1 MLNISEH
8 FEYYHN
14 ILSHSERFKLVS
26 KWEEYVCNETKWDS
40 IYFKGNDESLCVSIL
55 LNNSDENNKSNLCE
69 IKSSFYVGLDRFPKL
84 GLNVYVEPKINDKI
98 KVNYIQILMD
108 AFTESENFDHL
119 DGLIETKLDE
129 EWIEIETTQQLLL
142 TPFLFAQYLALVKN
156 IVKKGLKKSY
166 YSVTENLNN
175 RVKGKVL
182 VGQQIKQN
190 ILKNRF
196 TKTMC
201 QYQEFG
207 YNTEVNQFLKFVL
220 NKISYHFDSFLSN
233 EEFTKNLNE
242 LLIFNKAAFQ
252 QITNRTFT
260 ELKFKENN
268 PFFRNYNQAIDLGN
282 QILKL
287 VDYNISKSSEENKI
301 KHPPFWID
309 MSKLFE
315 LYVFKKLREQF
326 PQEGEVNYHQKFNR
340 QEPDFILNTKC
351 GLKAV
356 VDAKYKPRYKK
367 GNPSIEDARQLAG
380 YTRLNSIY
388 KELGI
393 EDDVLITAYFIYPK
407 DILVEEIANALS
419 EENFEEKIE
428 LSIEKDFI
436 PFFRTARKSS
446 TYRQMYLQEIELIK
460 I

>member
-1 MLNISEH
+1 MLKISEH
-8 FEYYHN
+8 FEYYHRKN
-14 ILSHSERFKLVS
+14 IHWERFNNVLQR
-26 KWEEYVCNETKWDS
+26 EH
-40 IYFKGNDESLCVSIL
+40 YFLDEIQEDYIHFKSDKDSLCASISFSKEME
-55 LNNSDENNKSNLCE
+55 NEIINSCE
-69 IKSSFYVGLDRFPKL
+69 IKSTYYIGLDRFPKL

-98 KVNYIQILMD
+98 KVDYIQILMN
-108 AFTESENFDHL
+108 ALTESENFDHL

-196 TKTMC
+196 TKTIC
-201 QYQEFG
+201 QYKEFG

-220 NKISYHFDSFLSN
+220 NKISSHLDLFHSN

-252 QITNRTFT
+252 KITNRTFT

-268 PFFRNYNQAIDLGN
+268 PFYRNYNQAIELGN

-287 VDYNISKSSEENKI
+287 IDYNISKSSQENKV

-367 GNPSIEDARQLAG
+367 GNPSMEDARQLAG

-388 KELGI
+388 KELEI
-393 EDDVLITAYFIYPK
+393 EDDAIIPAYFIYPK
-407 DILVEEIANALS
+407 DILIEEIVNITS

-428 LSIEKDFI
+428 LSIERDFI
-436 PFFRTARKSS
+436 PFFNNARKSN

-460 I
+460 V